1 VKSEG
6 FKEVLHIM
14 RFKDYGDKRI
24 IAALRPVLR
33 RIQLQHYLHWLLR
46 GLAGALLLSAFFLLL
61 SFFFPWVGVK
71 QLCLYTLGASL
82 LLAWGWAFWR
92 RPGLWTAACIS
103 DTKGLQ
109 ERVSTALEL
118 SAEDSEMIRRQRR
131 DALEQLQAFD
141 FKTAFPFVF
150 PAREGKI
157 IAAGLLL
164 VGLFCFL
171 PNPQQAEVDR
181 AIAVKKEI
189 ARQEKKIEAV
199 KKEIQ
204 AKSGQIPL
212 KELEKTVSSLEKLQ
226 KDLHEAG
233 DMKKALKSLA
243 QAEETLE
250 QLRLDNLRQGKQD
263 AADLA
268 AIKKGQERIEKS
280 PGNGEDRNND
290 RTEPQAAGSEGDESP
305 GKEGKSNSSSEPG
318 TNAGSDSAGKE
329 AGDPSGSS
337 SAVKD
342 GAADQQAGRA
352 VALAELNRAM
362 RAVQD
367 SRQALLAA
375 GSASPS
381 QWASAQGYGSN
392 TADSSGGSGNNAAGH
407 SASSSGSGAQGGAN
421 SAAPDSCSSGSGASG
436 GT

>member
-1 VKSEG
+1 MS
-6 FKEVLHIM
+6 FKEY
-14 RFKDYGDKRI
+14 KDKRI
-24 IAALRPVLR
+24 TAALRPVLR
-33 RIQLQHYLHWLLR
+33 RIQIQHYLGWLLR

-82 LLAWGWAFWR
+82 LLAWGWAYWR
-92 RPGLWTAACIS
+92 RPDLWNAACMS
-103 DTKGLQ
+103 DAKGLQ
-109 ERVSTALEL
+109 ERVSTALEW
-118 SAEDSEMIRRQRR
+118 SAEDSEMIRRQRH
-131 DALEQLQAFD
+131 DALEQLRAFD
-141 FKTAFPFVF
+141 FRTAFPFVF

-181 AIAVKKEI
+181 LIAVKKEI
-189 ARQEKKIEAV
+189 VRQEKKIEAV
-199 KKEIQ
+199 KREIQ
-204 AKSGQIPL
+204 AKSSLIPV
-212 KELEKTVSSLEKLQ
+212 KELENTVSSLEKLQ

-250 QLRLDNLRQGKQD
+250 QLRLENLRQGRLS

-268 AIKKGQERIEKS
+268 SFKPGQERPEADTEDSKDRD
-280 PGNGEDRNND
+280 NGRD
-290 RTEPQAAGSEGDESP
+290 EPQAAGSEGEESP
-305 GKEGKSNSSSEPG
+305 GKEGKSDSSSEPG
-318 TNAGSDSAGKE
+318 ANASSNSSEPGNASA
-329 AGDPSGSS
+329 SG

-342 GAADQQAGRA
+342 GAGDRQAGRA
-352 VALAELNRAM
+352 AALAELNQAL

-407 SASSSGSGAQGGAN
+407 SAGSSGSGAQGGAN

>member
-1 VKSEG
+1 
-6 FKEVLHIM
+6 M
-14 RFKDYGDKRI
+14 RVKDYGDKRI

-46 GLAGALLLSAFFLLL
+46 GLAGALLLSAFLLLL

-92 RPGLWTAACIS
+92 RPDLWTAACMS
-103 DTKGLQ
+103 DAKGLQ

-131 DALEQLQAFD
+131 DARKQLQAFD
-141 FKTAFPFVF
+141 FRTAFPFIF

-157 IAAGLLL
+157 ITVSLLL

-189 ARQEKKIEAV
+189 VRQEKKIEAV

-204 AKSGQIPL
+204 AKSGPIPV

-226 KDLHEAG
+226 KDLQEAG

-250 QLRLDNLRQGKQD
+250 QLRLDNLRQGRLN
-263 AADLA
+263 APALA
-268 AIKKGQERIEKS
+268 SFKPGQERPEAATEDSKDRD
-280 PGNGEDRNND
+280 NGRD
-290 RTEPQAAGSEGDESP
+290 EPKAPGSEGEESP
-305 GKEGKSNSSSEPG
+305 GKEGNGDSSSDTG
-318 TNAGSDSAGKE
+318 ANAGSNSLEPVNHGGSASNIKDSAATRQE
-329 AGDPSGSS
+329 
-337 SAVKD
+337 
-342 GAADQQAGRA
+342 GRA
-352 VALAELNRAM
+352 AAMAELNRAL

-375 GSASPS
+375 GSAPPS

-392 TADSSGGSGNNAAGH
+392 TADSSGGSGGSGNNAAGN
-407 SASSSGSGAQGGAN
+407 SAGSGGSGVQGGAN
-421 SAAPDSCSSGSGASG
+421 SAAPDSCSSGSGAGG

>member
-1 VKSEG
+1 
-6 FKEVLHIM
+6 M
-14 RFKDYGDKRI
+14 RSKDYGDKRI

-33 RIQLQHYLHWLLR
+33 RIQLQHFLHWLLR

-92 RPGLWTAACIS
+92 RPDLWTAACMS
-103 DTKGLQ
+103 DAKGLQ
-109 ERVSTALEL
+109 ERVSTALEW

-141 FKTAFPFVF
+141 FRTAFPFIF
-150 PAREGKI
+150 PAREGKT
-157 IAAGLLL
+157 IATGLLL

-181 AIAVKKEI
+181 LIAVKKEI
-189 ARQEKKIEAV
+189 VRQEKKIEAV

-204 AKSGQIPL
+204 AKSDPIPV
-212 KELEKTVSSLEKLQ
+212 KELENTVSSLEKLQ

-250 QLRLDNLRQGKQD
+250 QLRLESLRQGRLS

-268 AIKKGQERIEKS
+268 SFKTGQERPEAATEDSKDRD
-280 PGNGEDRNND
+280 NGRD
-290 RTEPQAAGSEGDESP
+290 EPQAAGSEGEESP
-305 GKEGKSNSSSEPG
+305 GKEGKSDSSSELG
-318 TNAGSDSAGKE
+318 ANAGSDSAGKE
-329 AGDPSGSS
+329 AGVPSASG

-342 GAADQQAGRA
+342 GAGDRQEVRA
-352 VALAELNRAM
+352 AALAELNRAL

-375 GSASPS
+375 GSVSPS
-381 QWASAQGYGSN
+381 QWASSQGYGSN

-407 SASSSGSGAQGGAN
+407 SAGSSGSGAQGGAN
-421 SAAPDSCSSGSGASG
+421 SAASDSCSSGSGASG

>member
-1 VKSEG
+1 
-6 FKEVLHIM
+6 M
-14 RFKDYGDKRI
+14 RSKDYGDKRI

-71 QLCLYTLGASL
+71 RLCLYTLGASL
-82 LLAWGWAFWR
+82 LLAWGWSFWR
-92 RPGLWTAACIS
+92 RPGLWTAACMS
-103 DTKGLQ
+103 DAKGLQ
-109 ERVSTALEL
+109 ERVSTALEC

-131 DALEQLQAFD
+131 DALEQLQNFD
-141 FKTAFPFVF
+141 FRTAFPFIF

-204 AKSGQIPL
+204 AKFDLISA

-226 KDLHEAG
+226 KDLHETG

-250 QLRLDNLRQGKQD
+250 QLRLENLRQGRLS

-268 AIKKGQERIEKS
+268 SLKPGQERREAATEDSKDRD
-280 PGNGEDRNND
+280 NGWD
-290 RTEPQAAGSEGDESP
+290 EPKAPGSEGEESP
-305 GKEGKSNSSSEPG
+305 GKEGKSDSSSEPG
-318 TNAGSDSAGKE
+318 ADSGSNSLQSGNASGSASNPKDSA
-329 AGDPSGSS
+329 
-337 SAVKD
+337 
-342 GAADQQAGRA
+342 AARQEGRA
-352 VALAELNRAM
+352 VALAELNRAL

-392 TADSSGGSGNNAAGH
+392 TTDSSGSSGNNAAGH
-407 SASSSGSGAQGGAN
+407 STGSDSSGAQGGAN

>member
-1 VKSEG
+1 
-6 FKEVLHIM
+6 M
-14 RFKDYGDKRI
+14 RFKEYGDKRI

-92 RPGLWTAACIS
+92 CPDLWNAACMS
-103 DTKGLQ
+103 DAKGLQ

-118 SAEDSEMIRRQRR
+118 FAEDSEVIRRQRR

-141 FKTAFPFVF
+141 FRTAFPFIF

-164 VGLFCFL
+164 VGLCCFL

-181 AIAVKKEI
+181 AIAVKQEI

-204 AKSGQIPL
+204 AKSGLIPA
-212 KELEKTVSSLEKLQ
+212 KELEKTANSLEKLQ

-250 QLRLDNLRQGKQD
+250 QLRLESLRQGRLS

-268 AIKKGQERIEKS
+268 SFKPGQER
-280 PGNGEDRNND
+280 
-290 RTEPQAAGSEGDESP
+290 PQAATEDSKDRDNGRDEPKAPGSEGEESP
-305 GKEGKSNSSSEPG
+305 GKEGKSDSSSEPG
-318 TNAGSDSAGKE
+318 AN
-329 AGDPSGSS
+329 SGSNS
-337 SAVKD
+337 LEPVSHGGSASDVKNSAVARQE
-342 GAADQQAGRA
+342 GGRA
-352 VALAELNRAM
+352 AAMAELNRAL
-362 RAVQD
+362 RAIQD

-381 QWASAQGYGSN
+381 QWASSQGYGSN
-392 TADSSGGSGNNAAGH
+392 TADSSGGSGNNTAGH
-407 SASSSGSGAQGGAN
+407 SAGSSGSGAQGGAN